1 MRPLFFALFV
11 SAAASFA
18 GAQTPE
24 TPANAANVPQTLSK
38 AAPSVQASG
47 PSASGVTASTQTQNG
62 YVRPDSKTRFKR
74 YVNSMFGP
82 VALGKTVASAGWGTW
97 RNSPEE
103 WGDKWEGF
111 GRRVASG
118 LGKSVIKNTTI
129 YGLGEALK
137 YDSRFYRSQK
147 KDFGSRLGNALIS
160 PVTAR
165 DKNGKR
171 VIGIP
176 RIVGTYTSSIVAAE
190 TWYPDRYSYRNGLR
204 SGTIS
209 LGFTAAFNV
218 FKEFVWK

>member
-1 MRPLFFALFV
+1 MV
-11 SAAASFA
+11 VIAAASFCVA
-18 GAQTPE
+18 EAQS
-24 TPANAANVPQTLSK
+24 PASSRMAPGVAESVASVAPTSQPSNPATSDIT
-38 AAPSVQASG
+38 AAP
-47 PSASGVTASTQTQNG
+47 QTQNW

-103 WGDKWEGF
+103 WGDQWEGF

-190 TWYPDRYSYRNGLR
+190 TWYPDRYSYKNGLR